1 LWYLLR
7 QAFLWR
13 GHLAEGGAAPEPFRR
28 FTSGFF
34 LVTLAAKMILSKVR
48 HSRKLGEKSWEDR
61 MQSQR
66 GKYKASIAISLFGG
80 GLLAAAAAVL
90 LSVDSIPP
98 RGAARAAESPAQS
111 PPVKPALP
119 AGISAQFY
127 ALAVPAGRE
136 PTPQL
141 AALGEKLFNDKRLS
155 VDDTVACA
163 TCHDPAQGFT
173 DHRGHTPTSA
183 GVQNQRGQRN
193 APTVLNAMFQASQ
206 FWDGRAASLEDQAKL
221 PVLNPIEMGQKSP
234 ADVVAK
240 LSKIPEYA
248 SGFKSL
254 LGRDFTYDDIAAA
267 IAAFERTQ
275 YSGNSPFDR
284 YLAGDFQAI
293 PDSAKRGWALFQGKG
308 RCSSCHAFNSVSPL
322 FSDQKFH
329 NIGIAAHKQ
338 NFAELARKAF
348 GIIKTGDV
356 KQIDELALQTNY
368 SELGRFLVTK
378 NPADIGAFKSET
390 LRNIGITGPYMHDGS
405 LATLWDVMDHYNK
418 GGVPNPFLDG
428 GMQRL
433 GLSEAE
439 IDDLVAFLFTLTD
452 DRFAEF
458 GKAEMARQTALKN
471 NRPQRDTE
479 TAMGR
484 KGDIGDT
491 GLNPDLRNPASIGA
505 F

>member
-1 LWYLLR
+1 MRNWRRQIARKSALVAAGSAAVSLLASTFVLSGR
-7 QAFLWR
+7 LPPFAPSAF
-13 GHLAEGGAAPEPFRR
+13 AAGAA
-28 FTSGFF
+28 G
-34 LVTLAAKMILSKVR
+34 
-48 HSRKLGEKSWEDR
+48 
-61 MQSQR
+61 
-66 GKYKASIAISLFGG
+66 
-80 GLLAAAAAVL
+80 
-90 LSVDSIPP
+90 
-98 RGAARAAESPAQS
+98 PAQGK
-111 PPVKPALP
+111 PVLP
-119 AGISAQFY
+119 AGISAEAY
-127 ALAVPAGRE
+127 SLAVPGGRE
-136 PTPQL
+136 PDPQL
-141 AALGEKLFNDKRLS
+141 VALGEKLFNDKRLS

-163 TCHDPAQGFT
+163 TCHDPSKGFT
-173 DHRGHTPTSA
+173 DHRGNAPTSA

-206 FWDGRAASLEDQAKL
+206 FWDGRAPALEDQAKL
-221 PVLNPIEMGQKSP
+221 PVLNPVEMGQKSP

-240 LSKIPEYA
+240 LAKIADYSSA
-248 SGFKSL
+248 FKSL

-284 YLAGDFQAI
+284 YLAGDFQTI
-293 PDSAKRGWALFQGKG
+293 SDSAKRGWALFQGKG

-338 NFAELARKAF
+338 DFAQLARKAF
-348 GIIKTGDV
+348 NIIKMGDI

-378 NPADIGAFKSET
+378 NPSDIGAFKSET
-390 LRNIGITGPYMHDGS
+390 LRNIGITAPYMHDGS
-405 LATLWDVMDHYNK
+405 LATLWDVIDHYNK
-418 GGVPNPFLDG
+418 GGVQNPFLDG

-433 GLSEAE
+433 GLSEKE

-458 GKAEMARQTALKN
+458 GKAEMARQTALKF

-479 TAMGR
+479 TAEGR

-491 GLNPDLRNPASIGA
+491 GLTPTLRNPASLGV

>member
-1 LWYLLR
+1 
-7 QAFLWR
+7 
-13 GHLAEGGAAPEPFRR
+13 
-28 FTSGFF
+28 
-34 LVTLAAKMILSKVR
+34 
-48 HSRKLGEKSWEDR
+48 
-61 MQSQR
+61 
-66 GKYKASIAISLFGG
+66 
-80 GLLAAAAAVL
+80 
-90 LSVDSIPP
+90 
-98 RGAARAAESPAQS
+98 
-111 PPVKPALP
+111 
-119 AGISAQFY
+119 
-127 ALAVPAGRE
+127 
-136 PTPQL
+136 
-141 AALGEKLFNDKRLS
+141 
-155 VDDTVACA
+155 
-163 TCHDPAQGFT
+163 
-173 DHRGHTPTSA
+173 
-183 GVQNQRGQRN
+183 
-193 APTVLNAMFQASQ
+193 
-206 FWDGRAASLEDQAKL
+206 
-221 PVLNPIEMGQKSP
+221 MGQKSP

-248 SGFKSL
+248 GGFKSL

-275 YSGNSPFDR
+275 YSGNSSFDR

-329 NIGIAAHKQ
+329 NIGIAAHVK

-378 NPADIGAFKSET
+378 NPADIGAFKSQT
-390 LRNIGITGPYMHDGS
+390 LRNIGITAPYMHDGS

>member
-1 LWYLLR
+1 MQTLHGNFK
-7 QAFLWR
+7 A
-13 GHLAEGGAAPEPFRR
+13 GIA
-28 FTSGFF
+28 
-34 LVTLAAKMILSKVR
+34 VTV
-48 HSRKLGEKSWEDR
+48 
-61 MQSQR
+61 
-66 GKYKASIAISLFGG
+66 FGG
-80 GLLAAAAAVL
+80 ILLAVVGL
-90 LSVDSIPP
+90 TFLSSE
-98 RGAARAAESPAQS
+98 RE
-111 PPVKPALP
+111 PPVVPVARVADSGGKSMPAKPALP
-119 AGISAQFY
+119 AGISSQIY

-136 PTPQL
+136 PTAQL
-141 AALGEKLFNDKRLS
+141 VALGEKLFNDKRLS
-155 VDDTVACA
+155 VDDSVACA
-163 TCHDPAQGFT
+163 TCHDPAKGFT
-173 DHRGHTPTSA
+173 DHRGNVATSA

-206 FWDGRAASLEDQAKL
+206 FWDGRAATLEDQAKL
-221 PVLNPIEMGQKSP
+221 PVLNPIEMAQKSP

-240 LSKIPEYA
+240 LAKIQEYSSA
-248 SGFKSL
+248 FNSL

-275 YSGNSPFDR
+275 SSGNSPFDR
-284 YLAGDFQAI
+284 YLAGDFSAI
-293 PDSAKRGWALFQGKG
+293 SDSAKRGWALFQGKG
-308 RCSSCHAFNSVSPL
+308 RCSSCHAFNAVSPL

-348 GIIKTGDV
+348 AIVKSGDIR
-356 KQIDELALQTNY
+356 QIDQLALQTSY

-390 LRNIGITGPYMHDGS
+390 LRNIGITAPYMHDGS

-428 GMQRL
+428 AMERL

-439 IDDLVAFLFTLTD
+439 IDDFVAFLFTLTD

-471 NRPQRDTE
+471 SRPQRDTE
-479 TAMGR
+479 TAEGR

-491 GLNPDLRNPASIGA
+491 GLTPDLRNPASIGA